1 LCLDSSDE
9 VLNSQQIY
17 SYLSVF
23 IEGVNN
29 LLHIGTEGIVNLT
42 RKQDDFNGSNQ
53 LAALSSCTPVIDSL
67 AKSLITN
74 LLPPNYG
81 EETLTRRELGELFN
95 VSHEAIRLWEERGK
109 LIELGWERVPHIKSP
124 VKYSRTNPL
133 IDPTSAQD

>member
-1 LCLDSSDE
+1 M
-9 VLNSQQIY
+9 LNSQQIY
-17 SYLSVF
+17 SHLRVF

-42 RKQDDFNGSNQ
+42 RKQDDFSGSNQ

-95 VSHEAIRLWEERGK
+95 VSHEAIRLWEENGK
-109 LIELGWERVPHIKSP
+109 LIELGWERIPHIKSP
-124 VKYSRTNPL
+124 VKYSRTSQPMNPAATVSPL
-133 IDPTSAQD
+133 N